1 MESRSAA
8 CSTSRALEPPLADNR
23 RMAAR
28 PLLLHRLYSTGQVL
42 GINRANCCLL
52 EDRFL
57 RLDGL
62 QTLVFM

>member
-1 MESRSAA
+1 
-8 CSTSRALEPPLADNR
+8 
-23 RMAAR
+23 MAAR